1 MEDKM
6 MDLIISKLTELDLR
20 LDKMSIIMARQNAQL
35 AEHMKRSELNEQALD
50 VLKGEVKPIQEHV
63 LKINFLMK
71 ILAVIGGIIG
81 AVYTVLQIAIMTR

>member
-1 MEDKM
+1 MDEKM
-6 MDLIISKLTELDLR
+6 TDLIISMIKDLDTR
-20 LDKMSIIMARQNAQL
+20 LDKMTIIMARQNAQL

-71 ILAVIGGIIG
+71 IFAVIGGIIG
-81 AVYTVLQIAIMTR
+81 AVYTILQIAAMSR